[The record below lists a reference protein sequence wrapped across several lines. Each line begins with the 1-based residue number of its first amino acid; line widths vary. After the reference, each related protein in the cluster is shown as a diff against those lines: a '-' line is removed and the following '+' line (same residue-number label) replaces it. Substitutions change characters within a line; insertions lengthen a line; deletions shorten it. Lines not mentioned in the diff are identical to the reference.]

1 MCTSICWNVYGK
13 NKTFD
18 PIGFYSLYLYWWKL
32 NALKNSFFFFF
43 FVNTTIF
50 VFFLPFNSFIASW
63 IWWMHFSFVI
73 WSLLPILDFFL
84 FFYYVQMQA
93 MFNSFVFLEHNTRHH
108 SVLMIKPSVFLL
120 FNLFWIFI
128 PVN

>member
-32 NALKNSFFFFF
+32 NTLKNSFFFF

-50 VFFLPFNSFIASW
+50 VFFYHLIHLLHHESDECI
-63 IWWMHFSFVI
+63 
-73 WSLLPILDFFL
+73 SLLWYDHSFQFLIFFL
-84 FFYYVQMQA
+84 FYYVQMQA

-108 SVLMIKPSVFLL
+108 SVLMTKPSVFLL